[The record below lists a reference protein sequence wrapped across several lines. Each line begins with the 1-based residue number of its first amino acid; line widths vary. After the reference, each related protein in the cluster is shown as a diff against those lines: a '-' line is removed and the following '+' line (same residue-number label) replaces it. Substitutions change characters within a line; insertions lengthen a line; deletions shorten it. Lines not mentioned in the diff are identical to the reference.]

1 MIAIILTHFFL
12 ECKLTRSN
20 YIRRQPFSL
29 WPIILVKTGSR
40 QSNSLISYLLL
51 GLKPLR
57 PPSFAQEVIIFST
70 PPNLS
75 INLYGKTNKQTNKQ
89 KYWREEEVDKGSK
102 CDLFKLCRKLRLLIF
117 TFISFFSSHR
127 KPSRAVLSII
137 SIFFIVVFFSIFC
150 HDSKIRVICSSTNFC
165 KALQSTMN
173 CTRER

>member
-89 KYWREEEVDKGSK
+89 KYWREEEVDKGSSVTYLNFVENSD
-102 CDLFKLCRKLRLLIF
+102 CSSSHSSLFFLLTENHLGLF
-117 TFISFFSSHR
+117 WAYQSSLLLFSSL
-127 KPSRAVLSII
+127 SFVLTP
-137 SIFFIVVFFSIFC
+137 
-150 HDSKIRVICSSTNFC
+150 R
-165 KALQSTMN
+165 
-173 CTRER
+173 

>member
-75 INLYGKTNKQTNKQ
+75 INLYGKTNKQTEILTRGRSWQ
-89 KYWREEEVDKGSK
+89 RLK